1 MKTFKKIWWRLLFAS
16 YTFIYLPWFFF
27 LESKI
32 TMDYPGIHIING
44 SIDDMIPFCEIF
56 VIPYFLWFVYIA
68 ASCVF
73 MLLKANNQEFISFA
87 LSLIIGMSV
96 CMIICMIYP
105 NGLTLRPDY
114 IPDNFCGK
122 IINALYTID
131 TSTNVFPSIHVYNS
145 LAVNFALLRCKAL
158 KGHIITKTLSSILCI
173 LICLATVFLKQHS
186 VVDVIG
192 AIILYIVLYIFIYV
206 IDYSRFKKA

>member
-1 MKTFKKIWWRLLFAS
+1 MKTFKKYGGDLLFAS

-27 LESKI
+27 LENKI

-105 NGLTLRPDY
+105 NGLTLRPESTSDTILGKKWLPAY
-114 IPDNFCGK
+114 IKLIRQPMYFQVFMY
-122 IINALYTID
+122 ITPLPFMLHL
-131 TSTNVFPSIHVYNS
+131 SNVQ
-145 LAVNFALLRCKAL
+145 L
-158 KGHIITKTLSSILCI
+158 
-173 LICLATVFLKQHS
+173 
-186 VVDVIG
+186 
-192 AIILYIVLYIFIYV
+192 
-206 IDYSRFKKA
+206 

>member
-1 MKTFKKIWWRLLFAS
+1 
-16 YTFIYLPWFFF
+16 
-27 LESKI
+27 
-32 TMDYPGIHIING
+32 
-44 SIDDMIPFCEIF
+44 MIPFCEIF

-206 IDYSRFKKA
+206 IDYSCLKKA